1 MFNVHVTVSP
11 LEHLNVTGAMGPG
24 PQNAVHGGSHLKQ
37 QAEIESL
44 KMQLSLMQSKGEA
57 VAPNVIWQQSN

>member
-1 MFNVHVTVSP
+1 MQFMVDLTS
-11 LEHLNVTGAMGPG
+11 
-24 PQNAVHGGSHLKQ
+24 KQ

>member
-24 PQNAVHGGSHLKQ
+24 PQNAVHGGSHL
-37 QAEIESL
+37 QAA
-44 KMQLSLMQSKGEA
+44 GGD
-57 VAPNVIWQQSN
+57 